1 MIVEEL
7 NQKETLVMKK
17 MKKKISIVHLE
28 AVKVA
33 RKNARKMIIQ
43 EANVTTIALILLQ
56 NVPSLIVLRMNFVVR
71 QMMLIVS
78 QP

>member
-71 QMMLIVS
+71 PMMLNVS
-78 QP
+78 QL